1 MGRDSCW
8 KSSCARH
15 RPHRRWRRAAHSRQR
30 SASARFPC
38 RKRACHGPVD
48 RRVAGGH
55 PLLTGPSPAR
65 ESPRGV
71 SPPPADLAA
80 SVDGNSL
87 WVSAAAV
94 TSPDPLLL
102 RSHLWEIP
110 AGQEREFLLRKPEHR
125 RGRDASPTAGR
136 GVYLAREMAG
146 TMALVVVIDVPLDTA
161 PDYLWRLA
169 SACRHCRFRNVPW
182 QPPRPV
188 TASASLEPTSSNT
201 TGRSD
206 AARANAAHYANQLPL
221 WLPTRQ
227 FWSVFQWRD
236 GHLFH
241 TLQFS
246 LPEKLRRTL
255 TRRFRLRQA

>member
-1 MGRDSCW
+1 MSVTGRLAPGFLVENGHVIVQLTGVS
-8 KSSCARH
+8 
-15 RPHRRWRRAAHSRQR
+15 P
-30 SASARFPC
+30 
-38 RKRACHGPVD
+38 
-48 RRVAGGH
+48 AGD

-87 WVSAAAV
+87 WVSAASV
-94 TSPDPLLL
+94 TSPDALLL
-102 RSHLWEIP
+102 RSRLWELP
-110 AGQEREFLLRKPEHR
+110 AGQEREFVLRR
-125 RGRDASPTAGR
+125 LSMAAGESIAEA
-136 GVYLAREMAG
+136 GHEVYLAREMAG
-146 TMALVVVIDVPLDTA
+146 TMALVVVIDVPLATA

-188 TASASLEPTSSNT
+188 LASASLEPTSSNT

-206 AARANAAHYANQLPL
+206 AVRANAAHYANQLPL